1 MLTDLN
7 IFVSRKMVTKSGEE
21 GKWEDVGQRYGA
33 VIVLD
38 ECLVMYSTVTKV
50 NNIILNT
57 RSLLRVHFRCSI
69 QK

>member
-1 MLTDLN
+1 MFINLN
-7 IFVSRKMVTKSGEE
+7 TFVSRKMVTRNEQE
-21 GKWEDVGQRYGA
+21 RKWGDVGQRYGVA
-33 VIVLD
+33 IVLD

>member
-21 GKWEDVGQRYGA
+21 GKWEDVGQRYGV

-50 NNIILNT
+50 KIPE
-57 RSLLRVHFRCSI
+57 VC
-69 QK
+69 